1 MARLIWTEPAL
12 RDLETIAEYI
22 DLDKADAAQ
31 RYVQKVFS
39 VVERLSQFP
48 KSGSIPPEI
57 SNLPYRQVVVP
68 PCRVFYR
75 CDKDYVFIIFV
86 MRSEQNLR
94 EDVLTERDGTRSN
107 HPSNRHRMRGQ
118 PRGEER

>member
-22 DLDKADAAQ
+22 ALDKPDAA
-31 RYVQKVFS
+31 RSYVQKVFAA
-39 VVERLSQFP
+39 VERLSQFP

-75 CDKDYVFIIFV
+75 HNKDYVFIIFV
-86 MRSEQNLR
+86 MRSEQKF
-94 EDVLTERDGTRSN
+94 EQDVLTRRDKS
-107 HPSNRHRMRGQ
+107 
-118 PRGEER
+118 

>member
-22 DLDKADAAQ
+22 ALDKPDAAK
-31 RYVQKVFS
+31 RYVQKVFA
-39 VVERLSQFP
+39 VVDRLSHFP

-57 SNLPYRQVVVP
+57 SDLPYRQVVVP

-75 CDKDYVFIIFV
+75 YDKEYVFIIFV
-86 MRSEQNLR
+86 MRSEQNLLR
-94 EDVLTERDGTRSN
+94 HALIERDEDDGSR
-107 HPSNRHRMRGQ
+107 
-118 PRGEER
+118 

>member
-12 RDLETIAEYI
+12 NDLDSIAEYI
-22 DLDKADAAQ
+22 ALDKPDAAC
-31 RYVQKVFS
+31 RYVQRVFQA
-39 VVERLSQFP
+39 VERLALFP

-57 SNLPYRQVVVP
+57 PHLPYRQIVVP

-75 CDKDYVFIIFV
+75 IEGQDILIVYV

-94 EDVLTERDGTRSN
+94 EDDLTERK
-107 HPSNRHRMRGQ
+107 
-118 PRGEER
+118 